1 MKASGYDPV
10 FTLLQH
16 TVINLQCSSAVFR
29 FYVKFALALN
39 SHMYV
44 NEVPQPRLKAVY
56 DPNNE
61 FTISYKIL
69 QIILTPMTSYV
80 GKYL

>member
-61 FTISYKIL
+61 FTIN
-69 QIILTPMTSYV
+69 PF
-80 GKYL
+80 